1 MVAVSPSDPR
11 CHRCVPARRS
21 ASVNLR
27 DRSDASATP
36 SGDARAY
43 LGVLRRR
50 WPLVVAT
57 AAVAALVALS
67 ISLLQT
73 PMYRSS
79 SVISVNPVLSPSGRQ
94 VASAQVGSSFVQAQL
109 DLLRSQTAADLVA
122 EQIGGPVRASFSSFS
137 AGTANILIE
146 ATSPD
151 PVRAALVADT
161 YVGVYE
167 QLRIAEDLERVGEA
181 AAVVSGRLGEVEDE
195 LAALEAET
203 GDDPRRSVREQELIG
218 QRNQYEQQLRVL
230 ADEAAF
236 IESGR
241 ISVIDPALVPS
252 EPYEPTVARNLTL
265 AVLIGLVLGLFAAF
279 ARDYFDDAVGS
290 SDSMVD
296 AVGGL
301 PLMGA
306 IPRDESWSSASDT
319 RLASVESP
327 NSVVAEAYRTLR
339 TSLQFGW
346 IDEPRKIVQ
355 VTSSRSFEGKSTT
368 VANLGVALAASG
380 SRVLVLDLDLRRPRI
395 QEFFGLTNDIGFTS
409 VLKDPDSLET
419 ATAVS
424 ARITGLEVLTSGPK
438 PSNPS
443 ELLSS
448 PEVATL
454 LTRLRETYDVI
465 VVDSPPVLGVSDP
478 LVIAGLV
485 DATLLVAR
493 SGSTT
498 KSEVW
503 ATAELLRKVHAPLVG
518 SVVNFIDRRYQR
530 YYGYYGYYGYAA
542 EYLGDGVAVGR
553 NGHGSPAV
561 NGNGHDVEGA
571 PDAPREALAAVG
583 TTPVPAEAT
592 KQRGRFGRKRRT

>member
-1 MVAVSPSDPR
+1 MSEPHD
-11 CHRCVPARRS
+11 
-21 ASVNLR
+21 ASV
-27 DRSDASATP
+27 ATF
-36 SGDARAY
+36 GDARVYVA
-43 LGVLRRR
+43 VLRRR
-50 WPLVVAT
+50 WPLVAAT
-57 AAVAALVALS
+57 AVVAVLVALT

-73 PMYRSS
+73 PMYRAS

-94 VASAQVGSSFVQAQL
+94 AASAQVGTSFVQAQL

-122 EQIGGPVRASFSSFS
+122 EQIGGPVSASFSSYS

-161 YVGVYE
+161 YAGVYE
-167 QLRIAEDLERVGEA
+167 QLRIAEDLDRVGEA
-181 AAVVSGRLGEVEDE
+181 AAVVSGRLSEVQDE
-195 LAALEAET
+195 LAVLEAEE
-203 GDDPRRSVREQELIG
+203 GEDPTRSVREQELIG
-218 QRNQYEQQLRVL
+218 QRNQYEQQLGVL

-252 EPYEPTVARNLTL
+252 SPYEPTIARNLTL
-265 AVLIGLVLGLFAAF
+265 ALLIGLVLGVFAAF
-279 ARDYFDDAVGS
+279 ARDYFDDSVGS
-290 SDSMVD
+290 SDMLVD

-306 IPRDESWSSASDT
+306 IPRDESWVSATDT
-319 RLASVESP
+319 RLVSVESP
-327 NSVVAEAYRTLR
+327 NSVTAEAYRTLR

-346 IDEPRKIVQ
+346 IDEPRQIVQ

-395 QEFFGLTNDIGFTS
+395 QDFFGLTNDVGFTS
-409 VLKDPDSLET
+409 VLDDPNSLEL

-424 ARITGLEVLTSGPK
+424 TRIAGLEVLTSGPR

-448 PEVATL
+448 PEVAAL
-454 LTRLRETYDVI
+454 LARLRETYDVI

-478 LVIAGLV
+478 LVVAGLV

-498 KSEVW
+498 KGEVW

-542 EYLGDGVAVGR
+542 EYLGDGVAVAR
-553 NGHGSPAV
+553 NGHAPPSV
-561 NGNGHDVEGA
+561 NGNGQHAEGA
-571 PDAPREALAAVG
+571 PAEPHEALAVVG
-583 TTPVPAEAT
+583 TTPGHEETA
-592 KQRGRFGRKRRT
+592 KQRGRFGWRRRT